1 MEKKKLSLKELI
13 VFAMLGTLMFLS
25 KLLLEWAPNVH
36 LLACFTVA
44 FTVVY
49 RAKALFPVGVFIF
62 LTGLYGGFNLWWYP
76 YLYLWP
82 LLWGAAMLLPK
93 KLTGWRATVCYVAVC
108 TLHGLLYGTLY
119 APYQALVFGLSF
131 QGMLAWIVAGL
142 PYDVI
147 HAAGNFAAGFLVLPL
162 TGLLRTLSKKL

>member
-1 MEKKKLSLKELI
+1 MKKKKISLKELI
-13 VFAMLGTLMFLS
+13 VFAMLGALMFLS
-25 KLLLEWAPNVH
+25 KMLLEWAPNVH

-62 LTGLYGGFNLWWYP
+62 LTGLYAGFNLWWYP

-93 KLTGWRATVCYVAVC
+93 NLSGWKATVCYVLLC

-131 QGMLAWIVAGL
+131 EGTLAWIAAGF
-142 PYDVI
+142 PYDLV

-162 TGLLRTLSKKL
+162 VKLLRTLSKKL